1 MSSCGTLRITPQD
14 CRTAG
19 VWGDS
24 LVDEV
29 KITDNFFVWN
39 NDVEIRLKDL
49 LKLKDIDCTNV
60 KKLRLEVRSLFLI
73 NKEVSIYVQ
82 L

>member
-1 MSSCGTLRITPQD
+1 MSSCGSLRITPQD
-14 CRTAG
+14 CHTSG
-19 VWGDS
+19 VWGDKI
-24 LVDEV
+24 VNEV
-29 KITDNFFVWN
+29 KISDNFFVWN
-39 NDVEIRLKDL
+39 NDLEIQLKDL

-60 KKLRLEVRSLFLI
+60 KKLRLEVKSFFLI